1 MNIHF
6 EVDM

>member
-6 EVDM
+6 ELN